1 MRYSYEKKCPVLF
14 VSITVSG
21 VIWLNS
27 VGPFTSIYSSANS
40 SLSPLIYQ
48 LHSLILSFNPL
59 ATICLFLCIKPSF
72 SFFSHHYP
80 SFTPS
85 PFLCPLTLPLSSF
98 RFLCLLCS
106 LYFLCPPFATT
117 SILSTSPPLLPPPSF
132 SPLFLYVT
140 IHNVSL
146 ISLLSSLSPHLPSQ
160 RSLPLCVPLSSCLP
174 YSFTLWV
181 KWTAKQLVPPDHV
194 TGEPG
199 DGNGSSKRLWGR
211 SITAIKVNK
220 EKHWIT
226 HTHIIKHTLVHWYT
240 CTCALGCRRKL
251 F

>member
-59 ATICLFLCIKPSF
+59 ATICLFLSIKPSF

-140 IHNVSL
+140 IHNISL
-146 ISLLSSLSPHLPSQ
+146 ISLLSSLSPTFHPSNPSLSAFHSHPVCLILLLSGWSELQRNWFLPIMSQ
-160 RSLPLCVPLSSCLP
+160 ASPETETAP
-174 YSFTLWV
+174 V
-181 KWTAKQLVPPDHV
+181 KDYEADP
-194 TGEPG
+194 
-199 DGNGSSKRLWGR
+199 
-211 SITAIKVNK
+211 
-220 EKHWIT
+220 
-226 HTHIIKHTLVHWYT
+226 
-240 CTCALGCRRKL
+240 
-251 F
+251 